1 VKTNT
6 ARHSTAASLYRLAFN
21 DVVFDLLKMKAAD
34 IAEGAGQ
41 KAETRPNKAK
51 KGSRRKG

>member
-1 VKTNT
+1 MKTNT

-21 DVVFDLLKMKAAD
+21 DVVSDLLKMKAAD

>member
-6 ARHSTAASLYRLAFN
+6 GRHSKALSLYRLAFN
-21 DVVFDLLKMKAAD
+21 DVVSGLLKVKAAD

-41 KAETRPNKAK
+41 KPETRPNKTR